1 MLIVLVS
8 TGWPDQSSLE
18 NIKCKG
24 SQMNITLNVGSKED
38 LIGKNIPSGNFVF
51 DDEDGGWW
59 KLPKDIFIHLSAVF
73 SEDLNLWI

>member
-1 MLIVLVS
+1 MI
-8 TGWPDQSSLE
+8 W
-18 NIKCKG
+18 
-24 SQMNITLNVGSKED
+24 
-38 LIGKNIPSGNFVF
+38 SGNFVF